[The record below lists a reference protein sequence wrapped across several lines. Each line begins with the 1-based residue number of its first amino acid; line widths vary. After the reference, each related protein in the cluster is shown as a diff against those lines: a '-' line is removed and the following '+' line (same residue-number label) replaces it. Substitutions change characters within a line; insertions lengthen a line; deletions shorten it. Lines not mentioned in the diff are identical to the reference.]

1 MKTTL
6 IRKTALALALSTAA
20 TLPAHAEFTAQEV
33 FEAVTS
39 ALVQSGLSVDAG
51 SVELDGDDTV
61 IITDLSVGDG
71 LDAAKIPTAELRD
84 VTELQDGVFE
94 IGEVFVPG
102 QTILS
107 PDKIEITYGNI
118 SVKELKVATAESG
131 YTELDNGFYTAASVD
146 GVAIS
151 EDGTQVISF
160 DAVNVTV
167 TPFETNQP
175 ISSSVTVDRIE
186 FDSDTLSDARARE
199 TMKALGYEQLRGDL
213 VMNAVWNPKNGQLAL
228 TDMTLSA
235 EDAAD
240 LTLMLDVRGY
250 TAEIVQAMRDIQADM
265 KPDNEQ
271 ASGMAM
277 LGMLQQL
284 EFHSM
289 SLTLKDESLTGRV
302 LDFVAAQQGMNR
314 ESVTAMALGFLPL
327 GLAQLQSPEFA
338 ANAQQAI
345 STYLNDPD
353 TLTVSAKP
361 ADPVPFALLM
371 GPALGGNPQALLQM
385 LNVTMSAN

>member
-33 FEAVTS
+33 FEALTG
-39 ALVQSGLSVDAG
+39 ALLQSGLSVDAG
-51 SVELDGDDTV
+51 TVTLDGDDTV

-71 LDAAKIPTAELRD
+71 SDAAKIPTVELRN
-84 VTELQDGVFE
+84 VTELQDDVFE

-102 QTILS
+102 QTIVS
-107 PDKIEITYGNI
+107 PDDIEITYGDM
-118 SVKELKVATAESG
+118 SVRELKVASADSG
-131 YTELDNGFYTAASVD
+131 YSELDNGFYTAASVD
-146 GVAIS
+146 GVSIS
-151 EDGTQVISF
+151 DDGAQLMSF

-167 TPFETNQP
+167 TPYETDKP
-175 ISSSVTVDRIE
+175 ISSSVTVDRIQ
-186 FDSDTLSDARARE
+186 FDTENLDDPRARE

-213 VMNAVWNPKNGQLAL
+213 VVNAVWNPQNGQLAL

-250 TAEIVQAMRDIQADM
+250 TTEIVQAMRDLQ
-265 KPDNEQ
+265 KNTTPDNEQ

-289 SLTLKDESLTGRV
+289 SLKLKDESLTGRL

-353 TLTVSAKP
+353 TLTISAEP
-361 ADPVPFALLM
+361 TDPVPFALLM

>member
-33 FEAVTS
+33 FEAVTG
-39 ALVQSGLSVDAG
+39 ALLQSGLSVDAG
-51 SVELDGDDTV
+51 TVTLDGDDTV

-71 LDAAKIPTAELRD
+71 SDAAKIPTAELRN

-102 QTILS
+102 QTIVS
-107 PDKIEITYGNI
+107 PDDIEITYGDL
-118 SVKELKVATAESG
+118 SVRELKVASTDSG
-131 YTELDNGFYTAASVD
+131 YSELDNGFYTAASVD
-146 GVAIS
+146 GVSIS
-151 EDGTQVISF
+151 DDGAQLMSF

-167 TPFETNQP
+167 TPYETDKP
-175 ISSSVTVDRIE
+175 ISSSVTVDRIQ
-186 FDSDTLSDARARE
+186 FDTENLDDPRARE

-213 VMNAVWNPKNGQLAL
+213 VVNAVWNPQNGQLAL

-250 TAEIVQAMRDIQADM
+250 TTEIVQAMRDLQ
-265 KPDNEQ
+265 KNTTPDNEQ

-289 SLTLKDESLTGRV
+289 SLKLKDESLTGRL

-353 TLTVSAKP
+353 TLTISAEP
-361 ADPVPFALLM
+361 SDPVPFALLM

>member
-33 FEAVTS
+33 FEALTG
-39 ALVQSGLSVDAG
+39 ALLQSGLSVDAG
-51 SVELDGDDTV
+51 TVTLDGDDTV

-71 LDAAKIPTAELRD
+71 SDAAKIPTAELRN

-102 QTILS
+102 QTIVS
-107 PDKIEITYGNI
+107 PDDIEITYGDM
-118 SVKELKVATAESG
+118 SVRELKVASADSG
-131 YTELDNGFYTAASVD
+131 YSELDNGFYTAASVD
-146 GVAIS
+146 GVSIS
-151 EDGTQVISF
+151 DDGAQLMSF

-167 TPFETNQP
+167 TPYETDKP
-175 ISSSVTVDRIE
+175 ISSSVTVDRIQ
-186 FDSDTLSDARARE
+186 FDTENLDDPRARE

-213 VMNAVWNPKNGQLAL
+213 VVNAVWNPQNGQLAL

-250 TAEIVQAMRDIQADM
+250 TTEIVQAMRDLQ
-265 KPDNEQ
+265 KNTTPDNEQ

-289 SLTLKDESLTGRV
+289 SLKLKDESLTGRL

-353 TLTVSAKP
+353 TLTISAEP
-361 ADPVPFALLM
+361 SDPVPFALLM

>member
-33 FEAVTS
+33 FEAVTG
-39 ALVQSGLSVDAG
+39 ALLQSGLSVDAG
-51 SVELDGDDTV
+51 TVTLDGDDTV

-71 LDAAKIPTAELRD
+71 SDAAKIPTAELRN

-102 QTILS
+102 QTIVS
-107 PDKIEITYGNI
+107 PDDIEITYGDL
-118 SVKELKVATAESG
+118 SVRELKVASTDSG
-131 YTELDNGFYTAASVD
+131 YSELDNGFYTAASVD
-146 GVAIS
+146 GVSIS
-151 EDGTQVISF
+151 DDGAQLMSF

-167 TPFETNQP
+167 TPYETDKP
-175 ISSSVTVDRIE
+175 ISSSVTVDRIQ
-186 FDSDTLSDARARE
+186 FDTENLDDPRARE

-213 VMNAVWNPKNGQLAL
+213 VVNAVWNPQNGQLAL

-250 TAEIVQAMRDIQADM
+250 TTEIVQAMRDLQ
-265 KPDNEQ
+265 KNTTPDNEQ

-289 SLTLKDESLTGRV
+289 SLKLKDESLTGRL

-353 TLTVSAKP
+353 TLTISAEP
-361 ADPVPFALLM
+361 TDPVPFALLM